1 MEHFGFARANSLADA
16 NTISSNW
23 NDWLSAPIY
32 SRSRLFGWNDAI
44 GPGLHCFGRTL
55 VRADPKDTMA
65 SKSSGLN
72 LKHMAGN
79 LDSKCVPSGRVPSPN
94 QSPPRCRH
102 ADVRTARSSRVA
114 RAPRVDAR
122 RERRPS
128 TALAPTNAADPP
140 IPLVPPVAPAAGR
153 PGPPRRSTRITS
165 RRRMTPSAPGTTR
178 TW

>member
-16 NTISSNW
+16 N
-23 NDWLSAPIY
+23 
-32 SRSRLFGWNDAI
+32 RSRQTGTTGCQRLPKSSLRMAI
-44 GPGLHCFGRTL
+44 GSGLHCFGRTL

-79 LDSKCVPSGRVPSPN
+79 LDSKCVPSGRVPSPD
-94 QSPPRCRH
+94 QSPPRRRH

-140 IPLVPPVAPAAGR
+140 TPLVPPVARAAGR